1 MLLIFVVQC
10 QDTGAT
16 GATGIIGPRGPVG
29 ETGPK
34 GEPGKHYVWP
44 EAAPGVC
51 SADLLLNPPAVKK
64 WSKGI
69 VLFGNQWRCC
79 PVLY

>member
-34 GEPGKHYVWP
+34 GEPGRHYVWP
-44 EAAPGVC
+44 EAATGIY
-51 SADLLLNPPAVKK
+51 STDLLWNPPAVKK
-64 WSKGI
+64 GSKGI
-69 VLFGNQWRCC
+69 FLLGNQWRCC